1 MMISSV
7 DVIMCAVLIETGR
20 NNGHLLHD
28 LLMIRTGASMPACL
42 AASAK
47 ARRERLIDM
56 YTARDVV
63 VTPDG
68 MRYLSERADS

>member
-47 ARRERLIDM
+47 ARREG
-56 YTARDVV
+56 T
-63 VTPDG
+63 G
-68 MRYLSERADS
+68 